1 MISLAHCLLATL
13 FTSTSVLTLDAY
25 SNGVCLCSSLRPASP
40 LPQVNLTGDG
50 CQTENGTYCPIPPGP
65 FALSQRVAWGQNREL
80 TTLSTRL
87 RAVDPNSQELMCL
100 EVETTPLDGT
110 DRPYRRAEP
119 LFWATVGLAIA
130 YWAVIGA
137 ARLVSAWNR
146 GINKPG
152 KGIWGRA
159 RSAGYIL
166 ASALSGERLAAS
178 PSLMRFC
185 TPSMRDIIFHTQ
197 WCSALAMVSVQWPE
211 FICTC
216 LWYFKSAP
224 SSMFYRSIVTSN
236 VMVNT
241 GVQCVIQFTHHIPG
255 CY

>member
-1 MISLAHCLLATL
+1 MEELNLVGHFVQRSCDQLLMALLATL
-13 FTSTSVLTLDAY
+13 FTSTSVLTLDAF
-25 SNGVCLCSSLRPASP
+25 SASVCLCSTLRPASP
-40 LPQVNLTGDG
+40 LPQTNITGDG
-50 CQTENGTYCPIPPGP
+50 CQTQNGTYCPIAPGP
-65 FALSQRVAWGQNREL
+65 FALSQRVKWGQNREL

-100 EVETTPLDGT
+100 EVETTPLDDA

-178 PSLMRFC
+178 PPLMRFC

-211 FICTC
+211 FICPC
-216 LWYFKSAP
+216 KVGPNGA
-224 SSMFYRSIVTSN
+224 
-236 VMVNT
+236 
-241 GVQCVIQFTHHIPG
+241 HHSLAQE
-255 CY
+255 